1 MSNFVDKLWSFIKW
15 KNKIYFVPIK
25 YFWYNE
31 NYLYYW
37 NNNYMKISRYPFL
50 FLSVWNYH
58 FWLSTHELEMNSLF
72 AKKVIGL
79 PFLDWH
85 WCEHKYNLT
94 LLPKSFEKNEA
105 KIFYC
110 QIIFETT
117 ISSRSRPIKDTFLW
131 RQNIFNGLKLK
142 SHKSLYGQGKL
153 TICLRWT
160 CVKYKNR
167 IQSRPSLNLV
177 SKYY

>member
-1 MSNFVDKLWSFIKW
+1 MYFTFNEIIMKW
-15 KNKIYFVPIK
+15 KYQDAHFYFSEHFGLSLLIVDSRAR
-25 YFWYNE
+25 NE
-31 NYLYYW
+31 F
-37 NNNYMKISRYPFL
+37 IIC
-50 FLSVWNYH
+50 
-58 FWLSTHELEMNSLF
+58 
-72 AKKVIGL
+72 KKVIGL

-105 KIFYC
+105 RIFYC

-142 SHKSLYGQGKL
+142 SHKSLYGQGKV

-160 CVKYKNR
+160 SVKYKNR
-167 IQSRPSLNLV
+167 IKSRPS
-177 SKYY
+177 